1 MRGYFILQYQME
13 GIHAGIQAAHCLS
26 DLTRNYMLGAM
37 NDEQRDVF
45 TRWNLHHKTKILLNG
60 GYQQNL
66 LEIQNILNQHG
77 SYAGWPTGSF
87 NESLEAS
94 NGLLTCVG
102 VIIPDNRPTNDIWES
117 MHGDTDPITVSKRII
132 LGAIKDLRLAR

>member
-26 DLTRNYMLGAM
+26 DLTANYMLGSM
-37 NDEQRDVF
+37 NHDQRDVF
-45 TRWNLHHKTKILLNG
+45 ARWNLHHKTKILLNG

-66 LEIQNILNQHG
+66 LAIQEVLKEHG
-77 SYAGWPTGSF
+77 PTAGWPTGRF
-87 NESLEAS
+87 NESMEAS

-117 MHGDTDPITVSKRII
+117 MHDSTDPKSVSQRVI
-132 LGAIKDLRLAR
+132 LHAIKDLRLAR